1 MARTSYIQWNDDD
14 ARFVLDQHAEFDLY
28 SARSLKQQSVGRHV
42 VPFNQDTKVSFE
54 WEISFGLIIIT
65 LFRNCIFKHQNLL
78 LSNQV
83 GDVMVS
89 VFYVFF

>member
-42 VPFNQDTKVSFE
+42 VPFGHI
-54 WEISFGLIIIT
+54 ISIPS
-65 LFRNCIFKHQNLL
+65 QP
-78 LSNQV
+78 
-83 GDVMVS
+83 
-89 VFYVFF
+89 VFALTP